1 MFYMVKFAGRALK
14 LEKLSFNPRPSL
26 SSVATDDRKQ
36 FLRLNIALN
45 NNSIQFNSI
54 NASTSFS
61 FLKDSK

>member
-1 MFYMVKFAGRALK
+1 MVTFAGRALK
-14 LEKLSFNPRPSL
+14 PEKLSFNPRPSL